1 MTARDALHV
10 ILGAVVATC
19 WVCWRLHGKVEDERA
34 ACPFPHPA
42 QTERTPAMWLFC
54 KSGFFSAV
62 RHWDDPDTIHLRA
75 RFRGDLERLCAAHGL
90 DARAISETPEGDYR
104 FRMDLP
110 RADWARVAEEEAQ
123 AIDYANFKAAV
134 HDGTAR
140 DDAYL
145 AAWAALRHAQ
155 GSR

>member
-1 MTARDALHV
+1 MFGEGPKH
-10 ILGAVVATC
+10 
-19 WVCWRLHGKVEDERA
+19 
-34 ACPFPHPA
+34 AC
-42 QTERTPAMWLFC
+42 
-54 KSGFFSAV
+54 
-62 RHWDDPDTIHLRA
+62 
-75 RFRGDLERLCAAHGL
+75 LCAAHGL
-90 DARAISETPEGDYR
+90 DPATIAETPEGDYR

-145 AAWAALRHAQ
+145 AAWAALRAGQ
-155 GSR
+155 DRAP